1 MGYRKKY
8 RKSGR
13 KNYSNRNNYFR
24 YEKPYEV
31 KRVERPQSE
40 DAYTFDATQ
49 YKKKNITIK
58 DMNGNEFI
66 LSGNLS
72 GQFAMDLMQNYETI
86 RDFDKFK
93 DDISQYP
100 KIWQVMK
107 EMVLSLLNQNVEG
120 KTYTM
125 EVVNAGFNDI
135 DVLQGV
141 IDFAMRIINQN
152 NVK

>member
-8 RKSGR
+8 RNSGR
-13 KNYSNRNNYFR
+13 KYSNRNFYYGNPKEFR
-24 YEKPYEV
+24 KEV
-31 KRVERPQSE
+31 PEIVRPQQ
-40 DAYTFDATQ
+40 DAYTFDATK
-49 YKKKNITIK
+49 YKKKDITIK
-58 DMNGNEFI
+58 DMNGNVFV

-72 GQFAMDLMQNYETI
+72 GQFAMDLMQNYESI
-86 RDFDKFK
+86 KNFDKVK
-93 DDISQYP
+93 DDITQYP
-100 KIWQVMK
+100 AIWQVMK

-141 IDFAMRIINQN
+141 IEFAMGIINQQQ
-152 NVK
+152 